1 MAAKHVGLGRGLGAL
16 IKEVPAAPKADEK
29 DAPAGGITRIPTDS
43 IRKNPFQPRHAMEQ
57 EPLADLVRS
66 IREKGI
72 LQPLLVRP
80 AVDGYELIA
89 GERRLT
95 AAREAR
101 LREVPVIIMSIDDRE
116 ALEIALIENLQRENL
131 NVIEEADGYHELC
144 EKFGMTQEEVA
155 ARVGRSR
162 AAVTNTLRILGLP
175 NDVKQFLS
183 KSELSAGHAKV
194 LLGLEIP
201 QEQSLLAKRVVKE
214 GLSVRALEKIV
225 NRARR
230 TPKKARTRRSD
241 IPEEHLRYLSNR
253 LHQHF
258 GTAVNIT
265 PCKTLPNGKKSKGS
279 LEINFYS
286 SDELDRILAM
296 IGITED
302 L

>member
-16 IKEVPAAPKADEK
+16 IKEVPAAPKAEEK
-29 DAPAGGITRIPTDS
+29 GAPAGITRIAIDS

-80 AVDGYELIA
+80 ASDGYELIA

-175 NDVKQFLS
+175 D
-183 KSELSAGHAKV
+183 
-194 LLGLEIP
+194 
-201 QEQSLLAKRVVKE
+201 
-214 GLSVRALEKIV
+214 
-225 NRARR
+225 
-230 TPKKARTRRSD
+230 
-241 IPEEHLRYLSNR
+241 
-253 LHQHF
+253 
-258 GTAVNIT
+258 
-265 PCKTLPNGKKSKGS
+265 
-279 LEINFYS
+279 
-286 SDELDRILAM
+286 
-296 IGITED
+296 
-302 L
+302 

>member
-29 DAPAGGITRIPTDS
+29 GAPAGITRIAIES
-43 IRKNPFQPRHAMEQ
+43 IRKNPFQPRHAMER
-57 EPLADLVRS
+57 EPLADLVNS

-80 AVDGYELIA
+80 AADGYELIA

-95 AAREAR
+95 AACEAQ
-101 LREVPVIIMSIDDRE
+101 LKDVPVVIMKIDDRE

-131 NVIEEADGYHELC
+131 NVIEEADGYRELC
-144 EKFGMTQEEVA
+144 EKFSMTQEDVA
-155 ARVGRSR
+155 ARVGKSR
-162 AAVTNTLRILGLP
+162 AAVANTLRILGLP
-175 NDVKQFLS
+175 DEVKKSIS
-183 KSELSAGHAKV
+183 KSEISAGHAKV

-225 NRARR
+225 NRMKREPKKPRQRR
-230 TPKKARTRRSD
+230 TD
-241 IPEEHLRYLSNR
+241 IPEDHLKYLSNR

-258 GTAVNIT
+258 GTAVT
-265 PCKTLPNGKKSKGS
+265 LTSCKTLPNGKKSKGTM
-279 LEINFYS
+279 EIDFYS
-286 SDELDRILAM
+286 SEELDRILSM